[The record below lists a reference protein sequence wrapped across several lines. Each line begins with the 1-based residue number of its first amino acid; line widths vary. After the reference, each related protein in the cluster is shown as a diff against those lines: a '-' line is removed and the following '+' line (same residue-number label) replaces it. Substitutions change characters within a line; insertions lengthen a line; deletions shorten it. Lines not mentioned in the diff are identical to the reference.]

1 MTLCKILLAIQIKAF
16 AEISHRYKVK
26 KITLSVYRSAVCPLL
41 REKPLKHNKTPSK
54 KQPGGLRHQIDLFN
68 M

>member
-1 MTLCKILLAIQIKAF
+1 MALCKIPIAIQIKAF
-16 AEISHRYKVK
+16 AETSNRYKVM

-41 REKPLKHNKTPSK
+41 REKPLKHNKTHTTN
-54 KQPGGLRHQIDLFN
+54 QPGGFRHQIDLFN

>member
-1 MTLCKILLAIQIKAF
+1 MALCKIPIAIQIKAF
-16 AEISHRYKVK
+16 VEISHRYKVK

-41 REKPLKHNKTPSK
+41 REKPLKHNKTLTIN
-54 KQPGGLRHQIDLFN
+54 QPGGIRHQIGLFN